1 MFIYSI
7 INKKGIKMEMK
18 ERLMQTLINLR
29 SMEVKGQDNVLI
41 LAQTFLDLEYV
52 IKQMEDEEAQLAE
65 TMVEEKKEDKVE
77 KKADKK

>member
-1 MFIYSI
+1 
-7 INKKGIKMEMK
+7 MEMK

>member
-1 MFIYSI
+1 
-7 INKKGIKMEMK
+7 
-18 ERLMQTLINLR
+18 MQTLINLR

-65 TMVEEKKEDKVE
+65 AMAEEKKEDKAE
-77 KKADKK
+77 KKVDKK

>member
-1 MFIYSI
+1 
-7 INKKGIKMEMK
+7 MEMK
-18 ERLMQTLINLR
+18 DKLIQILINLR
-29 SMEVKGQDNVLI
+29 MMEVKGQDNVLI

-65 TMVEEKKEDKVE
+65 AMAEEKKEDKAE

>member
-1 MFIYSI
+1 
-7 INKKGIKMEMK
+7 MEMK
-18 ERLMQTLINLR
+18 ERLMQTLMNLR

-65 TMVEEKKEDKVE
+65 AMAEEKKEDKAE

>member
-1 MFIYSI
+1 
-7 INKKGIKMEMK
+7 MEMK

-65 TMVEEKKEDKVE
+65 AMAEEKKENKAE

>member
-1 MFIYSI
+1 
-7 INKKGIKMEMK
+7 MK
-18 ERLMQTLINLR
+18 DRLIQTLINLR

-52 IKQMEDEEAQLAE
+52 IKQMENEEAQLAE
-65 TMVEEKKEDKVE
+65 TMVEEKQEDKAE

>member
-1 MFIYSI
+1 
-7 INKKGIKMEMK
+7 MEMK

-65 TMVEEKKEDKVE
+65 AMAEEKKEDKAE

>member
-1 MFIYSI
+1 
-7 INKKGIKMEMK
+7 
-18 ERLMQTLINLR
+18 MQTLINLR

-52 IKQMEDEEAQLAE
+52 IKQMENEEAQLAE
-65 TMVEEKKEDKVE
+65 TMAEEKQEDKAE

>member
-1 MFIYSI
+1 
-7 INKKGIKMEMK
+7 MK

-65 TMVEEKKEDKVE
+65 AMAEENKEDKAE
-77 KKADKK
+77 NKADKK

>member
-1 MFIYSI
+1 
-7 INKKGIKMEMK
+7 MEMK
-18 ERLMQTLINLR
+18 DRLMQTLINLR

>member
-1 MFIYSI
+1 
-7 INKKGIKMEMK
+7 MK
-18 ERLMQTLINLR
+18 DRLIQTLINLR

-52 IKQMEDEEAQLAE
+52 IKQMENEEAQLAE
-65 TMVEEKKEDKVE
+65 AMAEEKKEDKAE

>member
-1 MFIYSI
+1 M
-7 INKKGIKMEMK
+7 KMK
-18 ERLMQTLINLR
+18 DRLMQTLMNLR

-65 TMVEEKKEDKVE
+65 AMAEEKKEDKAE

>member
-1 MFIYSI
+1 
-7 INKKGIKMEMK
+7 MEMK

-65 TMVEEKKEDKVE
+65 VMAEEKKEDKAE

>member
-1 MFIYSI
+1 
-7 INKKGIKMEMK
+7 
-18 ERLMQTLINLR
+18 MQTLINLR

-65 TMVEEKKEDKVE
+65 AMVEEKKEDKAE
-77 KKADKK
+77 KKVDKK

>member
-1 MFIYSI
+1 
-7 INKKGIKMEMK
+7 
-18 ERLMQTLINLR
+18 MQTLINLR

>member
-1 MFIYSI
+1 
-7 INKKGIKMEMK
+7 MEMK
-18 ERLMQTLINLR
+18 ERLIQTLINLR

-52 IKQMEDEEAQLAE
+52 IKQMENEEAQLAE
-65 TMVEEKKEDKVE
+65 AMAEENKEDKAE

>member
-1 MFIYSI
+1 
-7 INKKGIKMEMK
+7 MK
-18 ERLMQTLINLR
+18 ERLIQTLINLR

-52 IKQMEDEEAQLAE
+52 IKQMENEEAQLAE
-65 TMVEEKKEDKVE
+65 AMAEEKKEDKAE

>member
-1 MFIYSI
+1 
-7 INKKGIKMEMK
+7 MEMK
-18 ERLMQTLINLR
+18 ERLMQTLMNLR

-65 TMVEEKKEDKVE
+65 AMVEEKKEDKAE

>member
-1 MFIYSI
+1 
-7 INKKGIKMEMK
+7 MEMK

-52 IKQMEDEEAQLAE
+52 IKQMENEEAQLAE
-65 TMVEEKKEDKVE
+65 TMAEEKQEDKAE

>member
-1 MFIYSI
+1 
-7 INKKGIKMEMK
+7 MEMK

-52 IKQMEDEEAQLAE
+52 IKQMENEEAQLAE
-65 TMVEEKKEDKVE
+65 AMAEEKKEDKAE
-77 KKADKK
+77 KKADNK

>member
-1 MFIYSI
+1 
-7 INKKGIKMEMK
+7 MEMK

-65 TMVEEKKEDKVE
+65 AIAEEKKEDKAE
-77 KKADKK
+77 KKADNK

>member
-1 MFIYSI
+1 
-7 INKKGIKMEMK
+7 MK
-18 ERLMQTLINLR
+18 ERLMQTLMNLR
-29 SMEVKGQDNVLI
+29 SMEVRGQDNVLI

-65 TMVEEKKEDKVE
+65 AMAEEKKEDKAE

>member
-1 MFIYSI
+1 
-7 INKKGIKMEMK
+7 MK
-18 ERLMQTLINLR
+18 DRLIQTLINLR
-29 SMEVKGQDNVLI
+29 SMEIKGQDNVLI

>member
-1 MFIYSI
+1 
-7 INKKGIKMEMK
+7 MK
-18 ERLMQTLINLR
+18 DRLIQTLINLR

-52 IKQMEDEEAQLAE
+52 IKQMENEEAQLAE
-65 TMVEEKKEDKVE
+65 AMAEEKQEDKAE